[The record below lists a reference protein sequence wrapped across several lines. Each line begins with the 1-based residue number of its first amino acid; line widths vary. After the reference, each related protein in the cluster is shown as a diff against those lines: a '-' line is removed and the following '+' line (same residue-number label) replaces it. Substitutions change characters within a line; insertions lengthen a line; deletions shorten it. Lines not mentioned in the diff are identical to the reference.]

1 MQLAGIGRRGLSRQC
16 GTVKVELANHFQS
29 GVELLQANDL
39 VSDGLEAAGVV
50 IGLGEQAYTV
60 LQVDG
65 FHALVTDAEGHTLLG
80 RSVRLEGGAMRN
92 IYTDSCRRMDSMYP
106 DLALF
111 VAKNLG
117 KVLYSMG

>member
-29 GVELLQANDL
+29 GV
-39 VSDGLEAAGVV
+39 V

-65 FHALVTDAEGHTLLG
+65 FHALVTDAAGHTLLD

-92 IYTDSCRRMDSMYP
+92 NYTDSCRHVDIMYP